1 MVRERAAPVCG
12 GGGGAASS
20 PLRRGRRVCCA
31 HLPRF
36 VSFIRH
42 SFTWRSSAPETISG
56 SVVWKLAQLTP
67 RSWPSSTYFTVASFP
82 PNRSSTFTFGSALP
96 SFDAIAAPA
105 DPAAVGAGSGARS
118 IASRSSGV
126 TEFGR
131 VFLRSPAMSQ
141 TRTVWSREAER
152 TRSSFGWNCAHI
164 T

>member
-1 MVRERAAPVCG
+1 MRDRAAAVCG
-12 GGGGAASS
+12 GGVG
-20 PLRRGRRVCCA
+20 LRRGRRVRRA
-31 HLPRF
+31 LTSHAF

-118 IASRSSGV
+118 IAARSSGV

-152 TRSSFGWNCAHI
+152 TKSSFGWNCAHI